1 MRKASTFTKQ
11 ARAEAE
17 LRDKEADRKDALYRE
32 LIREEE
38 VRPLIYGVV
47 VCHIR
52 EAHRMLVLD
61 DEGED
66 KDGLGSEFA
75 TVILVAPCKLTDLST
90 LDCCRYSTVEW
101 HLL

>member
-1 MRKASTFTKQ
+1 MQKGSSFSEQ

-17 LRDKEADRKDALYRE
+17 LQDKEADRRDALYRE

-38 VRPLIYGVV
+38 VRPLIFGVV

-61 DEGED
+61 DEVDDEAV
-66 KDGLGSEFA
+66 GLGSELFA
-75 TVILVAPCKLTDLST
+75 PPSLQGAKLLTCSFYLMMT
-90 LDCCRYSTVEW
+90 QTFQMV
-101 HLL
+101 